1 MKLRL
6 YVSSVLALAILL
18 VPRLWAQD
26 IEADAVL
33 RAREAGLAAGDLHA
47 GLSLFADEAAVVTAS
62 GRLVI
67 GKRADP
73 RVGRGPNKSSYTTFI
88 PESARRL
95 EAARKKN

>member
-1 MKLRL
+1 
-6 YVSSVLALAILL
+6 LALAILL
-18 VPRLWAQD
+18 VQRLWAQD

-47 GLSLFADEAAVVTAS
+47 GLSLFADEAAVVTSS
-62 GRLVI
+62 GRLLVEKEQVR
-67 GKRADP
+67 GW
-73 RVGRGPNKSSYTTFI
+73 VGPNKSFYTTFI